1 MKRTQLRTMSA
12 KKLAAFEAAG
22 VRPASTLDK
31 PGEKRKPMA
40 KRWTDTGP
48 DAEMV
53 DRIWARDR
61 GRCGCCAAEIFG
73 RRGIEWCIAHRK
85 LRAHGVDNRAS
96 NLYLS
101 CGSALWG
108 CERETHDH
116 PERSYAAGRMVSFAD
131 NPEDIEMEHAVLGR
145 VLLFNDYTYRRV
157 EPIPEGVAE

>member
-1 MKRTQLRTMSA
+1 MKAISDKRRA
-12 KKLAAFEAAG
+12 KLAAMGIKYPTSTFTPTAPKLAVVRQAG
-22 VRPASTLDK
+22 RP
-31 PGEKRKPMA
+31 R
-40 KRWTDTGP
+40 DTGP
-48 DAEMV
+48 DTEMV

-108 CERETHDH
+108 CERDTHDR

-145 VLLFNDYTYRRV
+145 VLLDNDFGYTRCAGK
-157 EPIPEGVAE
+157 EPDEQPF